1 MAPCYQ
7 PTWWQAAEPRTWP
20 GCPLGVS
27 AWSWQ
32 GLPCPGQLTFCVSVL
47 ADSAAI
53 WFGSSF
59 LEQGCWGSVRKHSVY
74 THWIFPWVRR
84 CHRLLCQQTQNEHIL
99 YVPSPE
105 DSSAPEVPSLEE
117 EADTHTPRRR
127 WAARACGGSSLSF
140 PGGACG
146 SVVPSLAPRRL
157 VVFVGEGCVLCV
169 LLLCHRA

>member
-1 MAPCYQ
+1 MSGSTPYI
-7 PTWWQAAEPRTWP
+7 
-20 GCPLGVS
+20 
-27 AWSWQ
+27 
-32 GLPCPGQLTFCVSVL
+32 LT
-47 ADSAAI
+47 
-53 WFGSSF
+53 GSS
-59 LEQGCWGSVRKHSVY
+59 LGSDAATGSFVN
-74 THWIFPWVRR
+74 
-84 CHRLLCQQTQNEHIL
+84 TQNEHIL